1 MHSSRRIA
9 LTGFMLSLA
18 ACTPRAP
25 ETVPVTGPLPL
36 KYNGPQTTANIT
48 AGDLMTRLYI
58 FADDS
63 MLGRQTGYIGN
74 VKGTDYIAGE
84 LKRIGIAPG
93 GENGT
98 YFQTVPLVLRGA
110 VARLRLGEDS
120 MRVAMDFG
128 INDPRSRI
136 REFEGAQLIYGG
148 SLDGKAG
155 ALLPADQL
163 AGKVVVISGYT
174 GRPVSNVQN
183 AAAVIYVQDRIF
195 AQARRIGPPRT
206 GARANDTT
214 LVPAVFVVPDSV
226 AIRFFGGPLATIA
239 PGKTGAIVHGSL
251 TYPQEPSPLRY
262 PGRNVI
268 GIIPGSDPALRAE
281 YIAIGSHNDHVGI
294 RARGALDH
302 DSLRTFNIIADRV
315 VFART
320 GNHPNSPGAGL
331 TDAERTSIKVNLD
344 SLRKIRPAR
353 LDSISN
359 GADDDGS
366 GSMGMLEIAEYFA
379 NATVKPRRSLIFVW
393 HTGEEGGLYGSQYF
407 TENPTVQRSAIVAQ
421 VNLDMIGRGRGSLG
435 KSDRY
440 VSVIGSS
447 RLSTEYGQLI
457 QTINSQPQNKLEL
470 DYTYD
475 AEGHPERIYCRSDHW
490 NYARYGIPIVF
501 LTDGPIVD
509 YHQVTD
515 EPQYIDYAQFLRVTN
530 FTRDVVSA
538 VANLDHRVVVDKP
551 IPDSRGRCVQ

>member
-1 MHSSRRIA
+1 
-9 LTGFMLSLA
+9 MLALA
-18 ACTPRAP
+18 ACTPQST
-25 ETVPVTGPLPL
+25 EITPVTGALPL
-36 KYNGPQTTANIT
+36 KYHGPQTTAEIT
-48 AGDLMTRLYI
+48 PGDLMTRLYI

-63 MLGRQTGYIGN
+63 MLGRQTGFIGN

-84 LKRIGIAPG
+84 LKRMGITPG

-98 YFQTVPLVLRGA
+98 YFQNVPLVVRGPVASLKIGNDSLRVGI
-110 VARLRLGEDS
+110 
-120 MRVAMDFG
+120 DFG

-136 REFEGAQLIYGG
+136 RPFDGAQLIYGG
-148 SLDGKAG
+148 SLDGSAG
-155 ALLPADQL
+155 ALLPAAQM
-163 AGKVVVISGYT
+163 AGKVVVISAYN
-174 GRPVSNVQN
+174 GRPVANIKD

-206 GARANDTT
+206 GARAADTT
-214 LVPAVFVVPDSV
+214 LVPAPFVVPDSV
-226 AIRFFGGPLATIA
+226 AVRFFGGPLASVA

-251 TYPQEPSPLRY
+251 DYPQTPSPLKY

-268 GIIPGSDPALRAE
+268 GIIQGSDPTLRAE
-281 YIAIGSHNDHVGI
+281 YVAIGAHNDHVGI
-294 RARGALDH
+294 RTRGPLDH

-331 TDAERTSIKVNLD
+331 TDAERASIKVNLD
-344 SLRKIRPAR
+344 SLRKLRPAR
-353 LDSISN
+353 PDSISN

-366 GSMGMLEIAEYFA
+366 GSMGLLEIAEYFQ
-379 NATVKPRRSLIFVW
+379 NAKVKPKRSLIFVW

-407 TENPTVQRSAIVAQ
+407 TENPTVPRSAIVGQ
-421 VNLDMIGRGRGSLG
+421 VNIDMIGRGPGSLG
-435 KSDRY
+435 RSDRY
-440 VSVIGSS
+440 VSMIGSR

-457 QTINSQPQNKLEL
+457 ETVNAQPSNKLEL

-501 LTDGPIVD
+501 MTDGPIVD

-515 EPQYIDYAQFLRVTN
+515 EPQYIDYNQFTRVTR
-530 FTRDVVSA
+530 FTRDVVAA
-538 VANLDHRVVVDKP
+538 VANLDHRLVVDKP
-551 IPDSRGRCVQ
+551 VPDSKGRCIQ